1 MHNEILNKIWKSYN
15 KEQMEIKIKND
26 WQLKQVRS
34 TSTHRSNIEI
44 VTL

>member
-1 MHNEILNKIWKSYN
+1 
-15 KEQMEIKIKND
+15 MEIKIKND

-44 VTL
+44 VTEDSDKKTYVN